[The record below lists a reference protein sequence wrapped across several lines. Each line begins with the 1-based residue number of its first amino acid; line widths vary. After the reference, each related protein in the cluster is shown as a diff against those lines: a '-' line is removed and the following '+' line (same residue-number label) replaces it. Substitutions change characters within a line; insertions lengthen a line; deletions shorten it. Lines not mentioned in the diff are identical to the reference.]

1 MFQFLIPIIAL
12 ATIPLCAAHSTDLE
26 VVHSMQRRLFS
37 NKKNWPLSDGD
48 ESTSDDTVYDDA
60 ENRNNARLKSLEE
73 IVRSRQR

>member
-1 MFQFLIPIIAL
+1 
-12 ATIPLCAAHSTDLE
+12 
-26 VVHSMQRRLFS
+26 MQRRLFS